1 VPDLGPALPL
11 IALLVVGAA
20 FAWVLLLTRRVRDLR
35 RRLAGITRGAE
46 GRSLEAILEA
56 HLRRVHEVDDEL
68 RTVERRTTAL
78 EAQARKAVQRVG
90 LVRFN
95 PFEDTGSNQSFALA
109 LLDEDGD
116 GVVVSSLHSRNATR
130 LYVKPVVA
138 GRTETALSA
147 EEAEAL
153 RAAQAPRGADRRA

>member
-1 VPDLGPALPL
+1 VPDLDPALPFVVL
-11 IALLVVGAA
+11 VAFGVVIAWL
-20 FAWVLLLTRRVRDLR
+20 LLLTRRVRGLR
-35 RRLAGITRGAE
+35 DRLAGITQGAE

-56 HLRRVHEVDDEL
+56 HLQRVLEVDAEVRAVEL
-68 RTVERRTTAL
+68 RTTAV
-78 EAQARKAVQRVG
+78 EAQARRAVQRVG

-109 LLDEDGD
+109 LLDEGGD

-138 GRTETALSA
+138 GATDTGLSD
-147 EEAEAL
+147 EEAQAL
-153 RAAQAPRGADRRA
+153 REAQAPRRPARRA